1 MPRNLRVEVF
11 YEKNLSREQYPNRK
25 IHGLQNFNH
34 INKFLKT
41 VSYPIVVKADGLAS
55 GKGVLIC
62 RTKNEVLNFSKKF
75 LGANFKAQQN

>member
-1 MPRNLRVEVF
+1 M
-11 YEKNLSREQYPNRK
+11 KK
-25 IHGLQNFNH
+25 ICQENNIPTARYMVCKNFNH